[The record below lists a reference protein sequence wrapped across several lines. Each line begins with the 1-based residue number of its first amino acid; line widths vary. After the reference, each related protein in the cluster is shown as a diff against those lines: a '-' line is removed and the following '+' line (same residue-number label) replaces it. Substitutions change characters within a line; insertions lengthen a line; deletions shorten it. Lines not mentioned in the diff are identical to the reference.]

1 MNDKPTSPEL
11 GELDSIGPSPESP
24 ARERLAPAIIAGTIA
39 DAMRADR
46 PRLAKTRHRMASE
59 KWDAWLSKSIEL
71 RRRREQ
77 ADVVID
83 YPAELPI
90 TAHRDEIVSL
100 IREHQVVIVCGET
113 GSGKSTQ
120 LPKLCL
126 EAGLGRSA
134 MIGHTQPRRLA
145 ARSIATRL
153 AEEMRS
159 ELGRSVGFQIRF
171 GDQTSDETLVKLMTD
186 GILLAETQSDRQ
198 LDRYDAIIIDEAHE
212 RSLNID
218 FLLGYLAT
226 LRDQRPDLRIIITSA
241 TIDAERFAE
250 HFSDDRGPAPI
261 VNVEGRSFPVE
272 IRYLGWEKIQPDE
285 RNYDLARHVIAGIE
299 SLGSMQGDALVFLP
313 TERDIREVSHHVAGH
328 YKRLGLSQRFDLLPL
343 YARLP
348 TAEQQRIFHPSGS
361 KVRIIFATNVAES
374 SLTVP
379 GIRYVIDSGTARMS
393 RYSARSKMQRLPV
406 EPVSRASANQRSGR
420 CGRVGPGICVRLFS
434 REDFESRDAFTTP
447 EIKRTN
453 LASAVLQMKTL
464 GLGSLENFPLLDPPR
479 PELIREGTR
488 TLMEL
493 GAIDDRH
500 ELTMVGRRLG
510 RLPVDP
516 RVGRILLAAEEHGV
530 LPEIL
535 PIAAALEIQDPRDR
549 PPDQRQAA
557 DQAHAQFADP
567 RSDFLSYLRLWR
579 YSELAKAQHSRSKLA
594 RVLKQN
600 FLSPAR
606 MREWHDVYRQLKD
619 VMLSPSDRGAPPRKI
634 GAIRFVDDDAE
645 LVDNDRYQSIH
656 TSLLAGL
663 LYGVAMKGDKTEY
676 TGTGGLK
683 LFLWPG
689 SGVVVTKPKWIVAA
703 ELVETTR
710 QYARVAAMIQPQWV
724 EKVAAHIVKRSYSD
738 SHWSEK
744 AGNAFCYEQQTLFG
758 LPIVTRRRVPLAPID
773 QATARDL
780 LIERGLVE
788 GEMQTNA
795 KFVAHQRKLCELI
808 AGLAAKTRRR
818 DWVIDPYR
826 LQQFYQ
832 ARLPEDV
839 CDRVRLE
846 KFDRHVE
853 APKWTSRLTSD
864 ADVSAWLASP
874 PPHDDETSPYLRPD
888 DLLEIEAE
896 PLKEEDFPNELEI
909 GPSRLPLEYRFEPGS
924 PTDGIN
930 LRIHQAALPQVS
942 DDRLGWLVP
951 GLLHAKIVAMIKS
964 LPKRIRRN
972 LVPAADVATRMVAEL
987 APNHGEVPFL
997 PTVCALM
1004 SRYAEMPVTPDDF
1017 QTEKLEPHLQFSLTV
1032 VDDAGKTIAQG
1043 REVEPIREKLGAT
1056 LGTEIEPIHD
1066 VRDEDWQRE
1075 SMTTFDIE
1083 TLPIEVVRRRGGVQ
1097 VALFPGVSADGPTVS
1112 TQMYADAVVA
1122 ERSTR
1127 AALVRL
1133 YALREKKEL
1142 RSQVRWLPSLAAS
1155 KLKLSAAMSTK
1166 NLEQDLMDLIA
1177 RLALVE
1183 GKPIVRTKVE
1193 FEARLVGSA
1202 QKIAQATQAIEPWL
1216 AAFSESVFATQR
1228 ELEQISSQRQADSL
1242 ADVKSQIGY
1251 LLFDGFLARAPWSWL
1266 EHYPRYFRGIAYRL
1280 EKLRSGASTRDGESM
1295 SLIRG
1300 LWSRWIEKTPENQ
1313 RNPGDL
1319 AELEFRWMIEE
1330 LRVSQFAQPLG
1341 TSVKVSPQR
1350 CEKLLLG

>member
-1 MNDKPTSPEL
+1 M
-11 GELDSIGPSPESP
+11 
-24 ARERLAPAIIAGTIA
+24 AA
-39 DAMRADR
+39 D
-46 PRLAKTRHRMASE
+46 
-59 KWDAWLSKSIEL
+59 KWDAWLAKSVDL
-71 RRRREQ
+71 RRQREQ
-77 ADVVID
+77 AAVVIE

-100 IREHQVVIVCGET
+100 IRDRQVVIVCGET

-153 AEEMRS
+153 AEEMQS
-159 ELGRSVGFQIRF
+159 ELGRSVGFQVRF
-171 GDQTSDETLVKLMTD
+171 GDQTSDVTLVKLMTD
-186 GILLAETQSDRQ
+186 GILLAETQTDRQ

-218 FLLGYLAT
+218 FLMGYLAR
-226 LRDQRPDLRIIITSA
+226 LRDQRPELRIIITSA
-241 TIDAERFAE
+241 TIDADRFAE
-250 HFSDDRGPAPI
+250 HFADERGPAPI
-261 VNVEGRSFPVE
+261 VNVEGRSYPVE
-272 IRYLGWEKIQPDE
+272 TRYLGWEKIQADE
-285 RNYDLARHVIAGIE
+285 RNYDLARHVVAGIE

-348 TAEQQRIFHPSGS
+348 TSEQQRIFHPTGG
-361 KVRIIFATNVAES
+361 KIRLIFATNVAES

-379 GIRYVIDSGTARMS
+379 GIRYVIDSGTARTS
-393 RYSARSKMQRLPV
+393 RYSAKSKMQRLPI
-406 EPVSRASANQRSGR
+406 EPVSQASANQRAGR
-420 CGRVGPGICVRLFS
+420 CGRIGPGICVRLFS

-453 LASAVLQMKTL
+453 LASAVLQLKTL
-464 GLGSLENFPLLDPPR
+464 GLGSLDQFPLLDPPR
-479 PELIREGTR
+479 PELIREGIR
-488 TLMEL
+488 TLIEL
-493 GAIDDRH
+493 GAIDERH
-500 ELTMVGRRLG
+500 ELTPIGRRLG

-516 RVGRILLAAEEHGV
+516 RVGRILLAADENGV
-530 LPEIL
+530 LAEIL

-579 YSELAKAQHSRSKLA
+579 FHEVAKVEHSRSKLT

-600 FLSPAR
+600 FLSPTR

-619 VMLSPSDRGAPPRKI
+619 VLQTSGDHREGTKPSKI
-634 GAIRFVDDDAE
+634 GAIRFSDDDEE
-645 LVDNDRYQSIH
+645 LVDADRYQSIH

-683 LFLWPG
+683 LVLWPG
-689 SGVVVTKPKWIVAA
+689 SGTIPTKPKWIVAG

-710 QYARVAAMIQPQWV
+710 QYARIAAMIQPQWI

-738 SHWSEK
+738 PHWSDK
-744 AGNAFCYEQQTLFG
+744 GGSAFCYEQQTLFG
-758 LPIVTRRRVPLAPID
+758 LPIVTRRRVPLAPLD
-773 QATARDL
+773 PATARDL

-795 KFVAHQRKLCELI
+795 KCVAHNVRLCELI

-818 DWVIDPYR
+818 DWVVDPYQ
-826 LQQFYQ
+826 LQQLYQ

-846 KFDRHVE
+846 KYDRTVT
-853 APKWTSRLTSD
+853 PPVWTRQLETD
-864 ADVSAWLASP
+864 ADVSSWLASP
-874 PPHDDETSPYLRPD
+874 PPRDAETSPYLRPD
-888 DLLEIEAE
+888 DLLEIEAA
-896 PLKEEDFPNELEI
+896 PLREEDFPSELEI

-924 PTDGIN
+924 ATDGIN
-930 LRIHQAALPQVS
+930 LRIHQAALPQIS

-972 LVPAADVATRMVAEL
+972 LVPAADVATRIVAEL
-987 APNHGEVPFL
+987 APSHGQLAFMS
-997 PTVCALM
+997 TVCAAM
-1004 SRYAEMPVTPDDF
+1004 SRHAEMPVTAEDF
-1017 QTEKLEPHLQFSLTV
+1017 QAEKLEPHLQFAVTV
-1032 VDDAGKTIAQG
+1032 VDDAGVTIAQG
-1043 REVEPIREKLGAT
+1043 RELEPIRQQLGASLAAT
-1056 LGTEIEPIHD
+1056 VD
-1066 VRDEDWQRE
+1066 VVADARDEDWQRTA
-1075 SMTTFDIE
+1075 MTTFDIE
-1083 TLPIEVVRRRGGVQ
+1083 SLPPQVVRNRGGVQ
-1097 VALFPGVSADGPTVS
+1097 VALFPGLVDEAAAVS
-1112 TQMYADAVVA
+1112 TQVFADAAVA

-1127 AALVRL
+1127 AGLVRL
-1133 YALREKKEL
+1133 FAIRNKKDL
-1142 RSQVRWLPSLAAS
+1142 RSQVRWLPSLAS
-1155 KLKLSAAMSTK
+1155 SRLKLSAAMSTK
-1166 NLEQDLMDLIA
+1166 DLEASLMDLIA
-1177 RLALVE
+1177 RIALVE
-1183 GKPIVRTKVE
+1183 GKPTIRTRAE
-1193 FEARLVGSA
+1193 FEARSLGSTEH
-1202 QKIAQATQAIEPWL
+1202 IRVATQAIEPWL
-1216 AAFSESVFATQR
+1216 ASFSEAVFATQR
-1228 ELEQISSQRQADSL
+1228 ELEQVSTQRHAAAL
-1242 ADVKSQIGY
+1242 ADVKAQIQF
-1251 LLFDGFLARAPWSWL
+1251 LTFDAFLARVPWQWL

-1280 EKLRSGASTRDGESM
+1280 EKLRSGAANRDAESID
-1295 SLIRG
+1295 LVGG
-1300 LWSRWIEKTPENQ
+1300 LWQRWQQKVAA
-1313 RNPGDL
+1313 DL
-1319 AELEFRWMIEE
+1319 RHPAELVDIEIRWMIEE

-1341 TSVKVSPQR
+1341 TAVKVSPQR
-1350 CEKLLLG
+1350 CEKLLVG